1 MPASTETTNIV
12 AMQQQ
17 TFPLTIPNLL
27 TLLRILLIPVYVLFF
42 YLPVTWQNEAC
53 ALIFALAAITDWLDG
68 YLARRLGQYSPFG
81 AFLDPVA
88 DKLMVAVALVL
99 LVEADPTPVLA
110 IPAVI
115 IIGREITISALRE
128 WMAEL
133 GARAQVAVSIIGKM
147 KTTAQM
153 AAIFLLIYRDA
164 VWDLPVYTIGYVLL
178 YVAAILTLWSMV
190 LYLRAALPSIYSH
203 GAVDSVPQEA
213 DAPSTEESDN

>member
-1 MPASTETTNIV
+1 MHQKRTI
-12 AMQQQ
+12 
-17 TFPLTIPNLL
+17 PLTIPNLL
-27 TLLRILLIPVYVLFF
+27 TLLRILLIPVYVIFF
-42 YLPVTWQNEAC
+42 YLPVVWSNEAC
-53 ALIFALAAITDWLDG
+53 ALIFTLAALTDWLDG
-68 YLARRLGQYSPFG
+68 FLARRLGQYSPFG

-88 DKLMVAVALVL
+88 DKLMVTVALVL
-99 LVEADPTPVLA
+99 LVEADPTPALA

-133 GARAQVAVSIIGKM
+133 GARAQVAVSVIGKM

-153 AAIFLLIYRDA
+153 TAIVLLIYRDP
-164 VWDLPVYTIGYVLL
+164 VWGLDVYIIGYVLL

-203 GAVDSVPQEA
+203 GSAPSAAEEA
-213 DAPSTEESDN
+213 DSISAGENDDA